1 MHTIKKAMGL
11 FSAYG
16 RMGLAAAGVLAWVLL
31 AAACQRDG
39 EEAIAPASTAS
50 TATTSGARQAVPVQ
64 VPASI
69 QVPPGHVL
77 IASLAAEGVQLYE
90 ARRTQSDPAQLEWVF
105 VAPQAVLLGADLTV
119 VGNHF
124 RGPTW
129 ASNDSSAV
137 VGQLVA
143 SVAAPASRKDIAW
156 LLLRARSARGQ
167 GVFGRVSFIQ
177 RLSTSGGQP
186 PKRAPAAEDLGKPP
200 VGVFYTAVYRFYA
213 PQP

>member
-1 MHTIKKAMGL
+1 MHTIKKAIGL
-11 FSAYG
+11 ISNYN
-16 RMGLAAAGVLAWVLL
+16 RMGRRAVWVLALVLV

-39 EEAIAPASTAS
+39 EEPLTPAGTE
-50 TATTSGARQAVPVQ
+50 SGATPKAARSAAPVQ
-64 VPASI
+64 VPAAI

-77 IASLAAEGVQLYE
+77 IASLYAEGVQLYE
-90 ARRTQSDPAQLEWVF
+90 ARRSTSNPAQLEWVF
-105 VAPQAVLLGADLTV
+105 VAPRADLFGADLTV

-143 SVAAPASRKDIAW
+143 SVPAPSSRKDIAW
-156 LLLRARSARGQ
+156 LLLSARSTRGE

-186 PKRAPAAEDLGKPP
+186 PKKAPDESDLGKPP
-200 VGVFYTAVYRFYA
+200 VGVFYTTLYRFYV